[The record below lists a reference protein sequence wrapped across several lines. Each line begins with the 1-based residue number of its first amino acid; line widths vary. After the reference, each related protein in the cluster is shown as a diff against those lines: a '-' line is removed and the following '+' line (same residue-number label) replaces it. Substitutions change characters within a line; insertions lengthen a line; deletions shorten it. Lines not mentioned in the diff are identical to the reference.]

1 MEEKKFNVQKRC
13 EEIHAQYGTS
23 EMANYSIQLMC
34 DKIENRA
41 FEAGRK
47 SVLES
52 IPELK
57 WKDEDRRGDEENY
70 IEESYS
76 LTPFGDYS
84 ILKWYTPTDIT
95 LYFNGE
101 HFKSG
106 ITSVQ
111 QAKQAANED
120 YKQRIKQALGL

>member
-23 EMANYSIQLMC
+23 EMANYRILLMC

-47 SVLES
+47 SVIEN

-57 WKDEDRRGDEENY
+57 WRKEICRDEYFLEAYVLGAYYLIILRDSEFHVACNY
-70 IEESYS
+70 KHFATY
-76 LTPFGDYS
+76 TS
-84 ILKWYTPTDIT
+84 IAA
-95 LYFNGE
+95 
-101 HFKSG
+101 
-106 ITSVQ
+106 
-111 QAKQAANED
+111 AKQAANED
-120 YKQRIKQALGL
+120 YKKRIKQALGL